1 MSKDGKALLSYRD
14 QWVVGGRSGF
24 AEAGL
29 SQELLCH
36 KRLFQAWEQVLILC
50 RICQRLCSFLIH
62 FRQALSPK
70 LHHPVIKHTVTG
82 L

>member
-1 MSKDGKALLSYRD
+1 MLSYCD

-29 SQELLCH
+29 SQVLFCH
-36 KRLFQAWEQVLILC
+36 ECLFQAWEQVLILC

-70 LHHPVIKHTVTG
+70 FHHPVIKHTITG